1 MSPENDA
8 LLVECYPRVF
18 ANQRASVHESPLA
31 FGFENGDGW
40 FALIDTLC
48 AALQTETK
56 RGAPQVIA
64 FQVKEKF
71 GALCFYTRG
80 PVSDRQRAMID
91 LASRLSKKTCEKCG
105 CPGECRPINGWYR
118 TRCGRCAQ
126 LEVEARAEESEYFD
140 TARKAVIG
148 GLVVHESRAYWKM
161 PAELRGT
168 SAEVPTILA
177 GWPNPFDLVDL
188 ASRWSIEDL
197 RSTND
202 QLLVDGRISAQLHA
216 RTARLLDAL
225 ARGGLKRSQANR

>member
-1 MSPENDA
+1 MSPENEA
-8 LLVECYPRVF
+8 LLVERYPRLF
-18 ANQRASVHESPLA
+18 ANQRASMQDSPLA

-40 FALIDTLC
+40 FELIDTLC
-48 AALQTETK
+48 TALQAETK
-56 RGAPQVIA
+56 HGAPQVIA

-80 PVSDRQRAMID
+80 PISDRQRAMID
-91 LASRLSKKTCEKCG
+91 LTNRLSTKTCEKCG
-105 CPGECRPINGWYR
+105 CPGKCRSIDGWCR

-148 GLVVHESRAYWKM
+148 GLVIHESRASWKM

-168 SAEVPTILA
+168 STELSTILT
-177 GWPNPFDLVDL
+177 GQPNPFDVRDL
-188 ASRWSIEDL
+188 ASRWPIEDL

-202 QLLVDGRISAQLHA
+202 QLLADGLIPAQLHA

-225 ARGGLKRSQANR
+225 AGEGPKRSLAHR